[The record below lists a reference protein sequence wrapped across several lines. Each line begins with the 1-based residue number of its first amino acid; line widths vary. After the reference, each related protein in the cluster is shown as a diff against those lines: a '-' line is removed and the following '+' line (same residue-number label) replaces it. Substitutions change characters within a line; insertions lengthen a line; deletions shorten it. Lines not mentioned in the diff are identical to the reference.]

1 MSNFV
6 NLLDIVY
13 PVGSIYHSM
22 NTTSPADFVG
32 GTWTKIKTFLY
43 GADVANQTGGEA
55 EHTLTIDEMPKHNH
69 RTINQ
74 NCIFNAIDAKR
85 ITVASGSTATFS
97 QSYFTVTDAGGGQH
111 TTTCRPTRPAS
122 FGTEQLKAKRGG
134 VCLITLTSWILSTPL
149 GQYFSR
155 TVRLHQQA
163 QLVEHGQNLTTTR
176 SFVAAHRTQLAAQT
190 RLGLQLMKCRHII
203 TNLLDMANGLAAIHK
218 IISKLHLMVEEIG
231 THQWIQWKA
240 LAVINHL
247 IIAQNTEHLTS
258 ISAQLNLF
266 EGNFMFPSFFYG
278 QIPKIKHKLFS
289 YYIRLCREEGILP
302 RMDALSQLVSQY
314 SFGAIVML
322 VVTLAVAFKFL
333 SELLE
338 YFYGKLQKFFNYQTL
353 KDKKHSEIV
362 ESIALLQADIKNL
375 SQEISNQS
383 NDIKALKEHEKLTLE
398 RLQENSRSYIIDKH
412 HYFCYEIKAIDDL
425 NLESLERRYL
435 YYKAAGGNSFID
447 GLMEEI
453 RDLPR
458 INLSN
463 PQFVISQ
470 KNNERSE

>member
-1 MSNFV
+1 MALYQLERITMLYASV
-6 NLLDIVY
+6 Q
-13 PVGSIYHSM
+13 
-22 NTTSPADFVG
+22 
-32 GTWTKIKTFLY
+32 IKTHK
-43 GADVANQTGGEA
+43 Q
-55 EHTLTIDEMPKHNH
+55 
-69 RTINQ
+69 
-74 NCIFNAIDAKR
+74 
-85 ITVASGSTATFS
+85 
-97 QSYFTVTDAGGGQH
+97 GGGQH
-111 TTTCRPTRPAS
+111 TTTCRPIRPAS
-122 FGTEQLKAKRGG
+122 SGTELLKSKRGG
-134 VCLITLTSWILSTPL
+134 VCLTTLTSWILSTQL
-149 GQYFSR
+149 GQYLSQTHQFRQRIQSAGHGRSSTMTHSFAMVRPVQQVER
-155 TVRLHQQA
+155 TIKNYL
-163 QLVEHGQNLTTTR
+163 
-176 SFVAAHRTQLAAQT
+176 LAICRQIY
-190 RLGLQLMKCRHII
+190 GLQVVPVKNSDYQKHLVICLNQKVIRLVLKCRALLTSK
-203 TNLLDMANGLAAIHK
+203 TNNILIR
-218 IISKLHLMVEEIG
+218 
-231 THQWIQWKA
+231 
-240 LAVINHL
+240 HL

-258 ISAQLNLF
+258 ISVQPNLF

-338 YFYGKLQKFFNYQTL
+338 YFYDKLKKYFKYQTL
-353 KDKKHSEIV
+353 KDTKHSEII
-362 ESIALLQADIKNL
+362 ESIASLQADIKSL

-383 NDIKALKEHEKLTLE
+383 NDIKALQEHEKLTLE

-453 RDLPR
+453 RELPR

-463 PQFVISQ
+463 PQFIVSQ
-470 KNNERSE
+470 KNNERGE

>member
-1 MSNFV
+1 M
-6 NLLDIVY
+6 
-13 PVGSIYHSM
+13 
-22 NTTSPADFVG
+22 VG
-32 GTWTKIKTFLY
+32 GK
-43 GADVANQTGGEA
+43 
-55 EHTLTIDEMPKHNH
+55 
-69 RTINQ
+69 
-74 NCIFNAIDAKR
+74 
-85 ITVASGSTATFS
+85 
-97 QSYFTVTDAGGGQH
+97 H
-111 TTTCRPTRPAS
+111 TTTCRPTQPVS
-122 FGTEQLKAKRGG
+122 FGTERLKAKRGG
-134 VCLITLTSWILSTPL
+134 VCLITLTLWILSTPL

-155 TVRLHQQA
+155 TAQLHQQA

-176 SFVAAHRTQLAAQT
+176 SSVAVLLTPLAAQT

-203 TNLLDMANGLAAIHK
+203 TNLLDMANGLAVIHK
-218 IISKLHLMVEEIG
+218 IISKLHLTVEETGI
-231 THQWIQWKA
+231 HQWIQWKA
-240 LAVINHL
+240 LAAISHL

-258 ISAQLNLF
+258 ISAQPNLF

-278 QIPKIKHKLFS
+278 QIPKIKYKLFS

-322 VVTLAVAFKFL
+322 VVILAVAFKFL

-338 YFYGKLQKFFNYQTL
+338 YFYNKLKKYFNYQTL
-353 KDKKHSEIV
+353 KDTQHSEII
-362 ESIALLQADIKNL
+362 ESIASLQADIKSF

-383 NDIKALKEHEKLTLE
+383 NDIKALQEREKLTLE

-453 RDLPR
+453 RELPR

-463 PQFVISQ
+463 QQFVISQ

>member
-1 MSNFV
+1 
-6 NLLDIVY
+6 
-13 PVGSIYHSM
+13 
-22 NTTSPADFVG
+22 
-32 GTWTKIKTFLY
+32 
-43 GADVANQTGGEA
+43 
-55 EHTLTIDEMPKHNH
+55 
-69 RTINQ
+69 
-74 NCIFNAIDAKR
+74 
-85 ITVASGSTATFS
+85 
-97 QSYFTVTDAGGGQH
+97 
-111 TTTCRPTRPAS
+111 
-122 FGTEQLKAKRGG
+122 
-134 VCLITLTSWILSTPL
+134 
-149 GQYFSR
+149 
-155 TVRLHQQA
+155 
-163 QLVEHGQNLTTTR
+163 
-176 SFVAAHRTQLAAQT
+176 
-190 RLGLQLMKCRHII
+190 
-203 TNLLDMANGLAAIHK
+203 
-218 IISKLHLMVEEIG
+218 
-231 THQWIQWKA
+231 
-240 LAVINHL
+240 
-247 IIAQNTEHLTS
+247 
-258 ISAQLNLF
+258 
-266 EGNFMFPSFFYG
+266 MFPSFFYG

-302 RMDALSQLVSQY
+302 RMDALSQLMSQY

-322 VVTLAVAFKFL
+322 IVTLAVAFKFL

-338 YFYGKLQKFFNYQTL
+338 YCYDKLKGFFNHQTL
-353 KDKKHSEIV
+353 KDKKHSEII

-383 NDIKALKEHEKLTLE
+383 NDIKALQEHEKLTLE

-463 PQFVISQ
+463 QQFVISQ